1 MNHNILKKQHYSTL
15 LPLFVACIAV
25 VSVITAVG
33 VSDSSDAESGTCGT
47 GVTWTLTGTELT
59 ISGTGVMN
67 NYYSSSATPWGTLI
81 TKLTVEEGV
90 TSVGSYAFEDCIYL
104 SSVVLPISMKSIGNH
119 AFDSCSSITSI
130 QVPSALIKIGTYAFY
145 KCSSLRS
152 FDFNNSAV
160 VIDEYSFSGC
170 TGLKTVLN
178 VDNVI
183 SIGNYAFDNCNQLSS
198 FTMGNSVT
206 SIGNYAFRYC
216 SSITIV
222 DFNKVVTIGDYAF
235 SGCTS
240 LNKVVFHDSTTI
252 IGLYAFSDC
261 KSINSVTFGAGM
273 TSLGNYAF
281 SGCTS
286 LRKLDVPETVSII
299 PTGLFKGCTAL
310 ISVGFHDNITLIG
323 DYAFYNC
330 NRLVEVLFPGNLVS
344 IGDYAFYNCNNLTNL
359 VIPDN
364 VTKIGAHSFAS
375 CDNLQSYTMS
385 KALSTLGEYAFDD
398 NYYGRYI
405 YSADGSDTTIS
416 ATIFA
421 GGHFQ
426 KDSDE
431 NYWKFVGGISGDLNW
446 SISDGI
452 LTFSGTGESASYG
465 SSAFLPWG
473 KSYTKLNV
481 EPGVTKLGCYMFNG
495 CSALTEVSI
504 ADTVTTIEE
513 NAFGNASFCDYTGT
527 TVLDA
532 TAANLSGHTFVGSNY
547 NLQMMRNGYTV
558 IYKYADGTKAAED
571 VYQDISVG
579 TEYSITSPPVTGYTP
594 SVQTVSGTLIK
605 ASEWTVVTYNIDSHT
620 LTVHYV
626 YADGSTAKSDYSGTY
641 KYNVDYSV
649 SVSSIYGYSSD
660 KDMVTGTMGAADI
673 EVKVTYSPNEYDL
686 TVHYYYNG
694 SSIADDYTT
703 KVLFGESYSV
713 TSPEVQH
720 YSPRDAVV
728 SGKMDQ
734 TGKTVTVYYS
744 PIYYTL
750 TIEKKDT
757 DGNKIDEDYTTS
769 VAYGRTYSCSPAVTG
784 YTITSPVSGT
794 MDSEGKTE
802 ICIYT
807 ANTYT
812 VSITYTLAETGREID
827 TVENKV
833 AFGTDYS
840 FQSPTLAGY
849 SPSKE
854 KVEGKMSS
862 SDLSFNVVY
871 YINSYNVNV
880 NYVYQ
885 DGTKAAEPYAASF
898 VYGKTFVITSPRVF
912 NYSAD
917 LTAVSGTM
925 GASDLTFEVVYY
937 PNTYHVTV
945 YYVYSDG
952 TAAADTNTVEVAY
965 GKAYSIA
972 SPVLA
977 GYVADQNTIAGT
989 IGAADVSYNV
999 VYFSSG
1005 RTSSEN
1011 GDSSGSST
1019 NTILI
1024 AAVGVIAAM
1033 SLACSILVL
1042 RKH

>member
-1 MNHNILKKQHYSTL
+1 ML
-15 LPLFVACIAV
+15 
-25 VSVITAVG
+25 
-33 VSDSSDAESGTCGT
+33 
-47 GVTWTLTGTELT
+47 
-59 ISGTGVMN
+59 
-67 NYYSSSATPWGTLI
+67 
-81 TKLTVEEGV
+81 
-90 TSVGSYAFEDCIYL
+90 
-104 SSVVLPISMKSIGNH
+104 
-119 AFDSCSSITSI
+119 
-130 QVPSALIKIGTYAFY
+130 
-145 KCSSLRS
+145 
-152 FDFNNSAV
+152 
-160 VIDEYSFSGC
+160 
-170 TGLKTVLN
+170 
-178 VDNVI
+178 
-183 SIGNYAFDNCNQLSS
+183 
-198 FTMGNSVT
+198 
-206 SIGNYAFRYC
+206 
-216 SSITIV
+216 
-222 DFNKVVTIGDYAF
+222 
-235 SGCTS
+235 
-240 LNKVVFHDSTTI
+240 
-252 IGLYAFSDC
+252 
-261 KSINSVTFGAGM
+261 AG
-273 TSLGNYAF
+273 
-281 SGCTS
+281 
-286 LRKLDVPETVSII
+286 
-299 PTGLFKGCTAL
+299 
-310 ISVGFHDNITLIG
+310 H
-323 DYAFYNC
+323 
-330 NRLVEVLFPGNLVS
+330 
-344 IGDYAFYNCNNLTNL
+344 
-359 VIPDN
+359 
-364 VTKIGAHSFAS
+364 
-375 CDNLQSYTMS
+375 
-385 KALSTLGEYAFDD
+385 
-398 NYYGRYI
+398 
-405 YSADGSDTTIS
+405 
-416 ATIFA
+416 
-421 GGHFQ
+421 
-426 KDSDE
+426 
-431 NYWKFVGGISGDLNW
+431 YWKFTSGISGDLNW

-513 NAFGNASFCDYTGT
+513 NAFGNASFCDYAGT

-898 VYGKTFVITSPRVF
+898 VYGKTFVITSPRVS

-999 VYFSSG
+999 VYSSSG